1 MLSKAALKNGT
12 CGNPD
17 HCNGQ
22 QLVLSAGS
30 QLHRSH
36 VELPS
41 APCAATLGAIVKIP
55 RRAFLHLAA
64 VAAALPAVTP
74 FAWAQAY
81 PARPVRVIV
90 PFAPGGPTDVLAR
103 LVAQKLSQS
112 FGQQFYVENQ
122 AGVGGNLGMGAG
134 ARAIPDGYTITAV
147 SGSYVVNPSLYP
159 QIPYDPHKDF
169 APVTLAAV
177 SPNVVV
183 THPSIPA
190 DNIQELIAF
199 LRANPGKYSFA
210 HAGKGTTSQLSGELF
225 KQSQNLD
232 IVPVPFNGSAPAIQA
247 TLAGHTLIAFTALT
261 PAVPHVKDGKL
272 RALAVTTPK
281 RSPALPDVPTLAE
294 AGLPNQESDTI
305 FGILVPAHTPEP
317 VITLLHKEISN
328 VLTQPGIE
336 EKLASLGFEAI
347 VSTPDEF
354 AARIENDISKWAK
367 VIRAANIKAE

>member
-1 MLSKAALKNGT
+1 M
-12 CGNPD
+12 
-17 HCNGQ
+17 
-22 QLVLSAGS
+22 
-30 QLHRSH
+30 
-36 VELPS
+36 
-41 APCAATLGAIVKIP
+41 KIP

-81 PARPVRVIV
+81 PTRPVRVIV

-112 FGQQFYVENQ
+112 FGQQFYIENQ

-159 QIPYDPHKDF
+159 QIPYDPYKDF

-177 SPNVVV
+177 SPNVLVI
-183 THPSIPA
+183 HPSIPA
-190 DNIQELIAF
+190 GNVKELIAF
-199 LRANPGKYSFA
+199 LGANPGKYSFA
-210 HAGKGTTSQLSGELF
+210 HAGTGTTSQLSGELF

-232 IVPVPFNGSAPAIQA
+232 IVAVPFNGSAPAIQA

-336 EKLASLGFEAI
+336 DKLASLGFEAI